1 MQQQKPWQIKANIN
15 RENQHFLWR
24 PHFGPDGPTLGILQ
38 YIYIYI
44 YIYIYRKIPKVGPSC
59 PKWGRLRKCWF
70 SLLILAFVCHGFWCC
85 MTIYWAEDDEVFN
98 MNDYIYR
105 HFFHLCMIFKIYH
118 FYERG
123 IIRSNYVLFWKSTLS
138 CHWNKP

>member
-1 MQQQKPWQIKANIN
+1 M
-15 RENQHFLWR
+15 
-24 PHFGPDGPTLGILQ
+24 
-38 YIYIYI
+38 YIYIYIYMFIYINSYTYMYINIYIYMHIYTHIYMYIYTYTYIYMYIYRERDINIYI
-44 YIYIYRKIPKVGPSC
+44 YIYIYRKIPKVGLSC

-85 MTIYWAEDDEVFN
+85 MTIYWAEDNEVFN

-123 IIRSNYVLFWKSTLS
+123 IIISLLR
-138 CHWNKP
+138 